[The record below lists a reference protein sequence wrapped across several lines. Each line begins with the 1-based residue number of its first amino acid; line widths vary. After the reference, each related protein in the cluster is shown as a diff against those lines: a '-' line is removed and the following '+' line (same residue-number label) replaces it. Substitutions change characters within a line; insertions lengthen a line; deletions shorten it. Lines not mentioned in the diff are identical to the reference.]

1 MSVQL
6 KAVGRYPSSH
16 PRQKS
21 PATDLCYKTE
31 ISSLMDFN
39 SPDASLDKGCQLQY
53 GSLVSP
59 KEPPGALSSLQLR
72 GLFGC
77 QFSILLASV
86 DRDDTERTHKP
97 LFKEKRRNIA
107 GNLVSLILESSGEP
121 PSEEGMKSDGEQGKS
136 VLLREEVAQLQ
147 EEVHLLRQ
155 MKDMLSKD
163 LEETQGSCSADVLSA
178 TELRVQLAQK
188 EQELDR
194 AKEALQAMKSDRK
207 RLKAEKADL
216 VNQMQQLY
224 ATLESRE
231 EQLRDFIRNYE
242 QHRKESEDAVKALA
256 KEKDLLEREKWDL
269 RRQTKEATEHTGLL
283 RSQLDLKE
291 NRIKELEAEL
301 AMMSNCVNQRMEFR
315 LFERVSDRDYS
326 PRVNA
331 AKQSLATLTKDV
343 PKRHSL
349 AMPTETVVNGN
360 NQEWVMH
367 ADLPLTAA
375 IRQSQQTLYV
385 HTGHATDRQVAAVR
399 VSPCHSRHSSI
410 ISDAS
415 ALEGDRSSTPSDI
428 NSPRHR
434 THSLCNS
441 LEDLEEAKRKK
452 KKEKIGLGSLSRVFA
467 RGKQR
472 KSLDPGLFDGT
483 STPDY
488 YIEEDA
494 DCPASPS
501 VRGLHPKR
509 FIVASFP
516 HFPIF
521 NSLVDLK
528 SHCFLIDITIT
539 NQNKEEWGKD
549 AILGQPVQPDPPQ
562 PQPIRRLR
570 GSAGPPAAG
579 GAGPLL
585 AHVPVE
591 AGTVQ
596 AWLEVVMAMPM
607 YIRTCSEN
615 VKSGKVLLGLTDE
628 DLELGLAVSSVMHRR
643 KLRLAIEDYRDAENG
658 RGLSKA
664 ADLDHHWVAKAW
676 LSDMGLPQYS
686 QAFHNHL
693 VDGRLLNSLT
703 RRDLERHLNITKK
716 FHQVSLLLGI
726 ELLQLLNFDKEALQ
740 ARRIQCEHQ
749 NVDPLVWTSHRVIK
763 WIKDID
769 LKEFAEGL
777 LSSGVH
783 GAVMVLDPTF
793 NTDTMATALGI
804 SSNKHMVRR
813 HLVEE
818 MQSLIGPARAEIK
831 QDYEHLGLGTPPAL
845 LRQNSPGRLPS
856 STGRHTDDEGSLRR
870 RAVKPPTG
878 FSPKAR
884 NGRDLNPT
892 RSEGSPL
899 HGYTSIEVTNV

>member
-1 MSVQL
+1 MEEMLTCSRSPFSQVFGRQGQLMQATVQSLNSLNDQIANIMVTGPKPLEQEQPVFTEKEPLQKSMTLMRHLLVDAQAKIL
-6 KAVGRYPSSH
+6 KMMDDNKQLAQRIDGAIQSASQEVTNLRSELSATSRRLAELGATDSASMLETLQHNHNDPSSH
-16 PRQKS
+16 PRQKP

-39 SPDASLDKGCQLQY
+39 SPDASLDK
-53 GSLVSP
+53 
-59 KEPPGALSSLQLR
+59 
-72 GLFGC
+72 
-77 QFSILLASV
+77 
-86 DRDDTERTHKP
+86 
-97 LFKEKRRNIA
+97 
-107 GNLVSLILESSGEP
+107 
-121 PSEEGMKSDGEQGKS
+121 

-163 LEETQGSCSADVLSA
+163 LEETQGGCSADVLSA

-269 RRQTKEATEHTGLL
+269 RRQTKEATEHTGML

-301 AMMSNCVNQRMEFR
+301 AM
-315 LFERVSDRDYS
+315 
-326 PRVNA
+326 

-360 NQEWVMH
+360 NQEWVMQ

-385 HTGHATDRQVAAVR
+385 HTGHPTDRQVAAVR
-399 VSPCHSRHSSI
+399 VSPCHSRQPSI

-415 ALEGDRSSTPSDI
+415 AVEGDRSSTPSDI

-452 KKEKIGLGSLSRVFA
+452 KKEKMGLGSLSRVFA

-494 DCPASPS
+494 D
-501 VRGLHPKR
+501 
-509 FIVASFP
+509 
-516 HFPIF
+516 
-521 NSLVDLK
+521 
-528 SHCFLIDITIT
+528 
-539 NQNKEEWGKD
+539 W
-549 AILGQPVQPDPPQ
+549 
-562 PQPIRRLR
+562 
-570 GSAGPPAAG
+570 
-579 GAGPLL
+579 
-585 AHVPVE
+585 
-591 AGTVQ
+591 
-596 AWLEVVMAMPM
+596 
-607 YIRTCSEN
+607 
-615 VKSGKVLLGLTDE
+615 
-628 DLELGLAVSSVMHRR
+628 
-643 KLRLAIEDYRDAENG
+643 
-658 RGLSKA
+658 
-664 ADLDHHWVAKAW
+664 
-676 LSDMGLPQYS
+676 
-686 QAFHNHL
+686 
-693 VDGRLLNSLT
+693 
-703 RRDLERHLNITKK
+703 
-716 FHQVSLLLGI
+716 
-726 ELLQLLNFDKEALQ
+726 
-740 ARRIQCEHQ
+740 
-749 NVDPLVWTSHRVIK
+749 
-763 WIKDID
+763 
-769 LKEFAEGL
+769 
-777 LSSGVH
+777 
-783 GAVMVLDPTF
+783 
-793 NTDTMATALGI
+793 
-804 SSNKHMVRR
+804 
-813 HLVEE
+813 
-818 MQSLIGPARAEIK
+818 
-831 QDYEHLGLGTPPAL
+831 
-845 LRQNSPGRLPS
+845 
-856 STGRHTDDEGSLRR
+856 
-870 RAVKPPTG
+870 
-878 FSPKAR
+878 
-884 NGRDLNPT
+884 
-892 RSEGSPL
+892 
-899 HGYTSIEVTNV
+899 

>member
-1 MSVQL
+1 MEETLTCNRSPFSQVFGRQGQLMQATVQSLNSLNDQIASFMVTGPKPLEQEEPPFRPPEKESMQKSMTLMRHLLVDAQAKIL
-6 KAVGRYPSSH
+6 KMMDDNKQLAQRIDGAIQSASQEVTNLRSELSATSRRLAELGASDSAGMVETLQHNHNDPSTQ
-16 PRQKS
+16 PRQKP
-21 PATDLCYKTE
+21 PATDLCYKAE

-39 SPDASLDKGCQLQY
+39 SPDASLDK
-53 GSLVSP
+53 
-59 KEPPGALSSLQLR
+59 
-72 GLFGC
+72 
-77 QFSILLASV
+77 
-86 DRDDTERTHKP
+86 
-97 LFKEKRRNIA
+97 
-107 GNLVSLILESSGEP
+107 
-121 PSEEGMKSDGEQGKS
+121 

-163 LEETQGSCSADVLSA
+163 LEETQGGCSADVLSA

-315 LFERVSDRDYS
+315 VFERIADRDYS
-326 PRVNA
+326 PRLMA

-360 NQEWVMH
+360 NQEWVMQ

-385 HTGHATDRQVAAVR
+385 HTGHPTDRQVAAVR
-399 VSPCHSRHSSI
+399 VSPCHSRQPSI

-415 ALEGDRSSTPSDI
+415 AVEGDRSSTPSDI

-452 KKEKIGLGSLSRVFA
+452 KKEKMGLGSLSRVFA

-472 KSLDPGLFDGT
+472 KSLDPDSDSLSSPTRHSLSLSDG
-483 STPDY
+483 S
-488 YIEEDA
+488 EDQLDRLQQVELA
-494 DCPASPS
+494 RSSPM
-501 VRGLHPKR
+501 
-509 FIVASFP
+509 
-516 HFPIF
+516 
-521 NSLVDLK
+521 SL
-528 SHCFLIDITIT
+528 
-539 NQNKEEWGKD
+539 W
-549 AILGQPVQPDPPQ
+549 
-562 PQPIRRLR
+562 R
-570 GSAGPPAAG
+570 
-579 GAGPLL
+579 
-585 AHVPVE
+585 

-607 YIRTCSEN
+607 YIRSCSEN

-628 DLELGLAVSSVMHRR
+628 DLEMGLGVTSVMHRR

-664 ADLDHHWVAKAW
+664 ADMDHHWVAKAW
-676 LSDMGLPQYS
+676 LSDIGLPQYS

-693 VDGRLLNSLT
+693 VDGRMLNSLT

-726 ELLQLLNFDKEALQ
+726 ELLHLLNFDKEALQ
-740 ARRIQCEHQ
+740 ARRVQCEHQ
-749 NVDPLVWTSHRVIK
+749 NVDPLVWTSHRVVK
-763 WIKDID
+763 WVKDID
-769 LKEFAEGL
+769 LKEFAENL
-777 LSSGVH
+777 LNSGVH

-804 SSNKHMVRR
+804 PSNKHMVRR

-818 MQSLIGPARAEIK
+818 MKTLIGPARTDAK
-831 QDYEHLGLGTPPAL
+831 QDYEGLGLGTPPTL
-845 LRQNSPGRLPS
+845 LRQNSLVRPPS
-856 STGRHTDDEGSLRR
+856 SAGRNTDDEGSLRR
-870 RAVKPPTG
+870 RAVKPPAG

-884 NGRDLNPT
+884 SGRDLSCHSSYGSLPREVGDKT
-892 RSEGSPL
+892 PPRAEGSPIR
-899 HGYTSIEVTNV
+899 GYTSIEVTNV

>member
-1 MSVQL
+1 MEETLTCRRSPFSQVFGRQGQLMQATVQSLNSLNDQIASFMVTGHKPLEQEEHAFHPPEKETMQKSMTLMRHLLVDAQAKIL
-6 KAVGRYPSSH
+6 KMMDDNKQLAQRIDGAIQSASQEVTNLRSELSATSRRLAELGATDSASMLETQQHNHNDPSSQL
-16 PRQKS
+16 RQK
-21 PATDLCYKTE
+21 PPTTDLCYKTE

-39 SPDASLDKGCQLQY
+39 SPEASLDK
-53 GSLVSP
+53 
-59 KEPPGALSSLQLR
+59 
-72 GLFGC
+72 
-77 QFSILLASV
+77 
-86 DRDDTERTHKP
+86 
-97 LFKEKRRNIA
+97 
-107 GNLVSLILESSGEP
+107 
-121 PSEEGMKSDGEQGKS
+121 

-163 LEETQGSCSADVLSA
+163 LEETQGGCSADVLSA
-178 TELRVQLAQK
+178 TELRVQLTQK

-242 QHRKESEDAVKALA
+242 QHRKESEDAVKVLA

-269 RRQTKEATEHTGLL
+269 RRQSKEATELTAML
-283 RSQLDLKE
+283 RSQLDLKD

-301 AMMSNCVNQRMEFR
+301 AMMSNCVNQRME
-315 LFERVSDRDYS
+315 LRVFADRDYS
-326 PRVNA
+326 SRVMA

-349 AMPTETVVNGN
+349 AMPTEAVVNGN
-360 NQEWVMH
+360 NQEWVMQ

-385 HTGHATDRQVAAVR
+385 HTGHPTDRQVAAVR
-399 VSPCHSRHSSI
+399 LSPCHSRQPSI

-415 ALEGDRSSTPSDI
+415 AMEGDRSSTPSDI

-452 KKEKIGLGSLSRVFA
+452 KKEKMGLGSLSRVFA

-472 KSLDPGLFDGT
+472 KSLDPGLFDDSDSLSSPTRFSLSLSDGPEDQLDRLQQVELVRT
-483 STPDY
+483 TPM
-488 YIEEDA
+488 
-494 DCPASPS
+494 SQW
-501 VRGLHPKR
+501 R
-509 FIVASFP
+509 
-516 HFPIF
+516 
-521 NSLVDLK
+521 
-528 SHCFLIDITIT
+528 
-539 NQNKEEWGKD
+539 
-549 AILGQPVQPDPPQ
+549 
-562 PQPIRRLR
+562 
-570 GSAGPPAAG
+570 
-579 GAGPLL
+579 
-585 AHVPVE
+585 

-628 DLELGLAVSSVMHRR
+628 DLELGLGVSSVMHRR

-658 RGLSKA
+658 RGRLSKA
-664 ADLDHHWVAKAW
+664 ADMDHHWVAKAW
-676 LSDMGLPQYS
+676 LSDVGLPQYS

-693 VDGRLLNSLT
+693 VDGRMLNSLT
-703 RRDLERHLNITKK
+703 THDLERHLSINKK

-726 ELLQLLNFDKEALQ
+726 ELLHLLNFDKEALQ

-763 WIKDID
+763 WIRDID
-769 LKEFAEGL
+769 LKEFAENL
-777 LSSGVH
+777 LNSGVH

-793 NTDTMATALGI
+793 NTDTMATAMGI
-804 SSNKHMVRR
+804 PNSKHMVRR

-818 MQSLIGPARAEIK
+818 MKTLIGSAWSDGK
-831 QDYEHLGLGTPPAL
+831 QDCEHQSLGTPPTF
-845 LRQNSPGRLPS
+845 LRQNSLNRLPS
-856 STGRHTDDEGSLRR
+856 STGRHAEDEDSLRR
-870 RAVKPPTG
+870 RALKPLTG
-878 FSPKAR
+878 FSPKTR
-884 NGRDLNPT
+884 SGRDMSCHSSYSSLPQEVRDQT
-892 RSEGSPL
+892 PPRTEGSSL
-899 HGYTSIEVTNV
+899 CGYNSIEVTNV

>member
-1 MSVQL
+1 MMDDNKQLAQRIDGAIQSASQEVTNLRSELSATSRRLAELGATDSSASVLETLQHNHND
-6 KAVGRYPSSH
+6 PSPH
-16 PRQKS
+16 QRQKP
-21 PATDLCYKTE
+21 PATELCYKTE

-39 SPDASLDKGCQLQY
+39 SPDASLDK
-53 GSLVSP
+53 
-59 KEPPGALSSLQLR
+59 
-72 GLFGC
+72 
-77 QFSILLASV
+77 
-86 DRDDTERTHKP
+86 
-97 LFKEKRRNIA
+97 
-107 GNLVSLILESSGEP
+107 
-121 PSEEGMKSDGEQGKS
+121 

-163 LEETQGSCSADVLSA
+163 LEETQGGCSADVLSA

-242 QHRKESEDAVKALA
+242 QHRKSEDAVKALA

-269 RRQTKEATEHTGLL
+269 RRQTKEATEHTGML

-301 AMMSNCVNQRMEFR
+301 AM
-315 LFERVSDRDYS
+315 
-326 PRVNA
+326 

-349 AMPTETVVNGN
+349 AMPTEAVVNGN
-360 NQEWVMH
+360 NQEWVMQ

-385 HTGHATDRQVAAVR
+385 HTGHPADRQVAAVR
-399 VSPCHSRHSSI
+399 VSPCHSRQPSI

-452 KKEKIGLGSLSRVFA
+452 KKEKMGLGSLSRVFA

-472 KSLDPGLFDGT
+472 KSLDPGLFDDSDSLSSPTRLSLSDGSEDQLDRLQQVELART
-483 STPDY
+483 TPM
-488 YIEEDA
+488 
-494 DCPASPS
+494 
-501 VRGLHPKR
+501 
-509 FIVASFP
+509 
-516 HFPIF
+516 
-521 NSLVDLK
+521 SL
-528 SHCFLIDITIT
+528 
-539 NQNKEEWGKD
+539 W
-549 AILGQPVQPDPPQ
+549 
-562 PQPIRRLR
+562 R
-570 GSAGPPAAG
+570 
-579 GAGPLL
+579 
-585 AHVPVE
+585 

-628 DLELGLAVSSVMHRR
+628 DLELGLGVSNLMHRR
-643 KLRLAIEDYRDAENG
+643 KLRLAIEDYRDVENG

-664 ADLDHHWVAKAW
+664 ADMDHHWVAKAW
-676 LSDMGLPQYS
+676 LSDVGLPQYS

-693 VDGRLLNSLT
+693 IDGRVLNSLT

-726 ELLQLLNFDKEALQ
+726 ELLHLLHFDKEALQ

-749 NVDPLVWTSHRVIK
+749 NVDPLVWTTHRVMK
-763 WIKDID
+763 WIRDID
-769 LKEFAEGL
+769 LKEFAENL
-777 LSSGVH
+777 LNSGVH

-793 NTDTMATALGI
+793 NTDTMATVLGI
-804 SSNKHMVRR
+804 PSSKHMVRR

-818 MQSLIGPARAEIK
+818 MKTLIGQASVDAK
-831 QDYEHLGLGTPPAL
+831 QEYEHLGLGTPPIL
-845 LRQNSPGRLPS
+845 LRQNSLGRPPT
-856 STGRHTDDEGSLRR
+856 STARHTDEEGSLRR
-870 RAVKPPTG
+870 RAVKPPAG

-884 NGRDLNPT
+884 NGRDLSCHSSYGSLPREVRDHT
-892 RSEGSPL
+892 PPRAEGSPIR
-899 HGYTSIEVTNV
+899 GYTSIEVTNV

>member
-1 MSVQL
+1 MEEMLTCSRSPFSQVFGRQGQLMQATVQSLNSLNDQIASFMVPGPKPLEQEKHTFVPPEKETLQKSMTLMRHLLVDAQAKIL
-6 KAVGRYPSSH
+6 KMMDDNKQLAQRIDGAIQSASQEVTNLRSELSATSRRLAELGATDSSAGMLETLQHNHNDPSPH
-16 PRQKS
+16 ARQKP
-21 PATDLCYKTE
+21 PAADLSYKTE

-39 SPDASLDKGCQLQY
+39 SPDASLDK
-53 GSLVSP
+53 
-59 KEPPGALSSLQLR
+59 
-72 GLFGC
+72 
-77 QFSILLASV
+77 
-86 DRDDTERTHKP
+86 
-97 LFKEKRRNIA
+97 
-107 GNLVSLILESSGEP
+107 
-121 PSEEGMKSDGEQGKS
+121 

-163 LEETQGSCSADVLSA
+163 LEETQGGCSADVLSA
-178 TELRVQLAQK
+178 TELRVQLTQK

-269 RRQTKEATEHTGLL
+269 RRQTKEATEHTGML

-315 LFERVSDRDYS
+315 VFERLADRDYS
-326 PRVNA
+326 SRVMA

-360 NQEWVMH
+360 NQEWVMQ

-385 HTGHATDRQVAAVR
+385 HTGHPTDRQVAAVR
-399 VSPCHSRHSSI
+399 VSPCHSRQPSI

-415 ALEGDRSSTPSDI
+415 AVEGDRSSTPSDI

-452 KKEKIGLGSLSRVFA
+452 KKEKMGLGSLSRVFA

-472 KSLDPGLFDGT
+472 KSLDPDSDGLSSPTRHSLSDGSEDQLDRLQQVELART
-483 STPDY
+483 TPM
-488 YIEEDA
+488 
-494 DCPASPS
+494 SQW
-501 VRGLHPKR
+501 R
-509 FIVASFP
+509 
-516 HFPIF
+516 
-521 NSLVDLK
+521 
-528 SHCFLIDITIT
+528 
-539 NQNKEEWGKD
+539 
-549 AILGQPVQPDPPQ
+549 
-562 PQPIRRLR
+562 
-570 GSAGPPAAG
+570 
-579 GAGPLL
+579 
-585 AHVPVE
+585 

-615 VKSGKVLLGLTDE
+615 IKSGKVLLGLTDE
-628 DLELGLAVSSVMHRR
+628 DLELGLGVSSLMHRR
-643 KLRLAIEDYRDAENG
+643 KLRLAIEDYRDADNG

-664 ADLDHHWVAKAW
+664 ADMDHHWVAKAW
-676 LSDMGLPQYS
+676 LSDVGLPQYA

-693 VDGRLLNSLT
+693 VDGRMLNSLT

-716 FHQVSLLLGI
+716 FHQVSLQLGI
-726 ELLQLLNFDKEALQ
+726 ELLHLLNFDKEALQ
-740 ARRIQCEHQ
+740 ARRVQCEHQ
-749 NVDPLVWTSHRVIK
+749 NVDPLVWTSHRVMK
-763 WIKDID
+763 WIRDID
-769 LKEFAEGL
+769 LKEFAESL
-777 LSSGVH
+777 LNSGVH

-793 NTDTMATALGI
+793 NTDAMATALGI
-804 SSNKHMVRR
+804 PNSKHMVRR

-818 MQSLIGPARAEIK
+818 MKALIGSARTDVK
-831 QDYEHLGLGTPPAL
+831 QDYERLGLGTPPTPH
-845 LRQNSPGRLPS
+845 RQNSLGRPPS
-856 STGRHTDDEGSLRR
+856 SAGRHNDDEGSLRR

-884 NGRDLNPT
+884 SGRDLSCHGSYSSLPRDVRDQT
-892 RSEGSPL
+892 PPRTEGSPI
-899 HGYTSIEVTNV
+899 HGYTSIEVSNV